1 MTIPWKYL
9 TTFERRKRLG
19 RVVVL
24 MGGLGVFLSI
34 CLLSMAVT
42 WAGAAYTMFCLGA
55 YGLRYCVNALTMA
68 LIFIR
73 SP

>member
-1 MTIPWKYL
+1 MNIPWKYL

-19 RVVVL
+19 HVVVL
-24 MGGLGVFLSI
+24 MAWLGVFLSI

-42 WAGAAYTMFCLGA
+42 WAGVAYTMFCLGA
-55 YGLRYCVNALTMA
+55 YGLRYCANALVTA
-68 LIFIR
+68 LIFIY

>member
-9 TTFERRKRLG
+9 TTFERRERLWH
-19 RVVVL
+19 VVVL
-24 MGGLGVFLSI
+24 MVWFGVFLSI

-55 YGLRYCVNALTMA
+55 YGLRYCASALTMA